1 MCRDEDAAARP
12 RPPLCAPAGRSGDRL
27 VAERLERGRDAAS
40 VARVEEFDTGLAL
53 AELDPERPR
62 PVETPWGS
70 FALYV
75 VEGDV
80 LASQSF
86 CPHLEG
92 PLFQGTRS
100 GETITCPWHLWRFS
114 LRTGERL
121 DAGGLLSRGR
131 DALLVCDVR
140 VGPRGTLVLSRPR
153 PAAADGR

>member
-1 MCRDEDAAARP
+1 
-12 RPPLCAPAGRSGDRL
+12 
-27 VAERLERGRDAAS
+27 

-53 AELDPERPR
+53 ADLDPERPL

-70 FALYV
+70 IALYV
-75 VEGDV
+75 VGGEV

-114 LRTGERL
+114 LRSGERL

-140 VGPRGTLVLSRPR
+140 VGDRGTLVLARPR
-153 PAAADGR
+153 RAGQSFR